1 MKFNPYDYQVFATD
15 FIVNNSVSA
24 VLLDMGLGKTVITL
38 SAISELINKG
48 QVKKC
53 LVIAPLRVARNTW
66 PLEIRKWDH
75 LSHLTYSLV
84 VGDLNERL
92 IALKREAQIYIIN
105 TENVEWLINRSYTK
119 FDYDMVVID
128 ELSKFKSYSAKR
140 FKSLLKVRKRI
151 NRIVGLSGTPCS
163 NGLMDLWAE
172 YRILDGGVRLGKY
185 ITHYREEYFLPDKR
199 NQNIIFS
206 YKLKPFADELIYKKI
221 SDITISMK
229 AIDYLK
235 MPKIIYNDLVI
246 ELDYIDR
253 KVYDTLKKD
262 MIVSFTDG
270 DVDATNAAVLSNKLI
285 QLSNGAIYDE
295 NHKIVYVH
303 DKKLDALEEIIESA
317 SGKPI
322 LVVYWFKHDL
332 KRIKSRFTCREILKD
347 SDISDWNEGKISV
360 GLIHPSSCSMGL
372 NLQSGGSTLVW
383 FSLCWSLELYEQTNA
398 RLYRQ
403 GQKET
408 VVVHHIISKDT
419 IDEDVIK
426 ALNKKATTQEALIE
440 AVKARLEV

>member
-15 FIVNNSVSA
+15 FIVNNPISS

-48 QVKKC
+48 LVKKC

-75 LSHLTYSLV
+75 LTHLTYSLV

-119 FDYDMVVID
+119 FDYDMVVVD

-172 YRILDGGVRLGKY
+172 YRLLDGGVRLGKY
-185 ITHYREEYFLPDKR
+185 ITHYRDEYFLPDKR

-235 MPKIIYNDLVI
+235 MPKIIYNDLMI

-303 DKKLDALEEIIESA
+303 DKKLDALEEIIES
-317 SGKPI
+317 GKPI

-332 KRIKSRFTCREILKD
+332 KRIKSRFTCREILND

-426 ALNKKATTQEALIE
+426 ALNKKATTQDALIE

>member
-1 MKFNPYDYQVFATD
+1 MKFNPYDYQKFATD

-38 SAISELINKG
+38 SAINELFAKG
-48 QVKKC
+48 LVKKC

-66 PLEIRKWDH
+66 PSEIKKWDY
-75 LSHLTYSLV
+75 LTNLTYSLV
-84 VGDLNERL
+84 VGDLEDRL
-92 IALKREAQIYIIN
+92 EALKVDAQIYIIN

-140 FKSLLKVRKRI
+140 FKSLLKVRWKI

-172 YRILDGGVRLGKY
+172 YRILDGGVRLGKF
-185 ITHYREEYFLPDKR
+185 ITHYRDEYFLPDKR
-199 NQNIIFS
+199 NQNVIFS
-206 YKLKPFADELIYKKI
+206 YKLKPFADELIYNKI

-229 AIDYLK
+229 AIDYLH
-235 MPKIIYNDLVI
+235 MPDIVYNNLVI
-246 ELDYIDR
+246 DLDETDR

-262 MIVSFTDG
+262 MIVSLTDG
-270 DVDATNAAVLSNKLI
+270 DIDATNAAVLSNKLI

-295 NHKIVYVH
+295 NHNIVYVH

-317 SGKPI
+317 NEKPI

-332 KRIKSRFTCREILKD
+332 KRIKQRFTCREILKD
-347 SDISDWNEGKISV
+347 SDIYDWNKGKIQV
-360 GLIHPSSCSMGL
+360 GLIHPASCSMGL
-372 NLQSGGSTLVW
+372 NLQSGGSIIVW

-403 GQKET
+403 GQKDT
-408 VVVHHIISKDT
+408 VVVHHIICKDT
-419 IDEDVIK
+419 IDEDVIE
-426 ALNKKATTQEALIE
+426 ALDKKANTQDALIN